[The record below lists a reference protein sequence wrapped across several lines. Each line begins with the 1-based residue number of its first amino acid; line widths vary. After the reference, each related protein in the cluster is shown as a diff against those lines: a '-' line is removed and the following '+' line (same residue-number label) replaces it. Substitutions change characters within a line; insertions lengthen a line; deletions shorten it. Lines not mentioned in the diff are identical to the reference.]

1 MKAEQELD
9 SMILADEEQE
19 SKVKHELIF
28 RTMMVIGLLLIS
40 WV

>member
-19 SKVKHELIF
+19 SKIKQANIFQLGIFMIFLIK
-28 RTMMVIGLLLIS
+28 L